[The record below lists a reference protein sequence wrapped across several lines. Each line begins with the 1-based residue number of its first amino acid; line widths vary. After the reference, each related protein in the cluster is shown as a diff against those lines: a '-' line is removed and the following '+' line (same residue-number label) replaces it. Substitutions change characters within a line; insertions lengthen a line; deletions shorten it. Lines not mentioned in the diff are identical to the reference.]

1 MLENRSRFLDSSKF
15 VEVKSDLKVVRSERK
30 KVSVSTGADGGKE
43 EEPKAPIE
51 FVSIKLC

>member
-15 VEVKSDLKVVRSERK
+15 LEVKSDLKVVRSERK